1 VVSVAFGPA
10 FVRFSFRGNATN
22 TRKSL
27 VSLGHYE
34 SISIRLLLVLT
45 CFSETHS
52 DPTSHF

>member
-1 VVSVAFGPA
+1 VAFGPA